1 MWQIHAQM
9 ALDLA
14 RERAEEARLN
24 TLAAQARQHAALETR
39 LHGPLVVRPSRLR
52 LAVAATLRAAS
63 SLFGSISDAACDA
76 ATRLD
81 HRTA

>member
-24 TLAAQARQHAALETR
+24 SLAAQARQHAARETR
-39 LHGPLVVRPSRLR
+39 LHQPLPRPSRVR
-52 LAVAATLRAAS
+52 LAIAAVLRRAS

>member
-14 RERAEEARLN
+14 RERAEEARQN
-24 TLAAQARQHAALETR
+24 SLAAQARRHAALEAR
-39 LHGPLVVRPSRLR
+39 LHAPVLRPNRARLG
-52 LAVAATLRAAS
+52 LAAALRAAS
-63 SLFGSISDAACDA
+63 GLFGSISDAACDA

>member
-14 RERAEEARLN
+14 RERAEEARHN
-24 TLAAQARQHAALETR
+24 ALAAEARQHAAREAR
-39 LHGPLVVRPSRLR
+39 LHEPLARPSRVR
-52 LAVAATLRAAS
+52 LGVAAGLRATS
-63 SLFGSISDAACDA
+63 SLFGSMSDAACDA

>member
-9 ALDLA
+9 AMDLA
-14 RERAEEARLN
+14 RERAREARHDR
-24 TLAAQARQHAALETR
+24 LAALARQQAALETR
-39 LHGPLVVRPSRLR
+39 LHELPVRPSRPR
-52 LAVAATLRAAS
+52 LATAAALRAAS
-63 SLFGSISDAACDA
+63 GLFGSISDAACDA

>member
-14 RERAEEARLN
+14 RERAEEARHN
-24 TLAAQARQHAALETR
+24 TLATQARQDAAHEAQ
-39 LHGPLVVRPSRLR
+39 LHGPVVRLSRLR
-52 LAVAATLRAAS
+52 RAVAATLRAAS
-63 SLFGSISDAACDA
+63 GLFGSISDAACDA
-76 ATRLD
+76 AARLD

>member
-14 RERAEEARLN
+14 RERAEEARN
-24 TLAAQARQHAALETR
+24 NSLAAQARQHAALEAR
-39 LHGPLVVRPSRLR
+39 LHAPVLRPSRVR
-52 LAVAATLRAAS
+52 LALAAVLRATS
-63 SLFGSISDAACDA
+63 GLFGSISDAACDA
-76 ATRLD
+76 AARLD

>member
-1 MWQIHAQM
+1 MWQIQAQM

-14 RERAEEARLN
+14 RERTEEARRQQ
-24 TLAAQARQHAALETR
+24 LAARARRDNAREAR
-39 LHGPLVVRPSRLR
+39 LHRLPVVASRPRR
-52 LAVAATLRAAS
+52 AAAATLRAAS
-63 SLFGSISDAACDA
+63 GLFGSMADAACDA

>member
-14 RERAEEARLN
+14 RERAEEARN
-24 TLAAQARQHAALETR
+24 NSLAARAREHAALEAR
-39 LHGPLVVRPSRLR
+39 LHAPVLRPSRVR
-52 LAVAATLRAAS
+52 LALAAALRAAS
-63 SLFGSISDAACDA
+63 GVFGSISDAACNA
-76 ATRLD
+76 ATRID

>member
-1 MWQIHAQM
+1 MWQIQAQM

-14 RERAEEARLN
+14 RERAHEARRN
-24 TLAAQARQHAALETR
+24 ELANSARRQAALETR
-39 LHGPLVVRPSRLR
+39 LHRLPVEPSRPRRAMAAALR
-52 LAVAATLRAAS
+52 RAS
-63 SLFGSISDAACDA
+63 GLFGSIADAACDA

>member
-1 MWQIHAQM
+1 VWQIHAQM

-14 RERAEEARLN
+14 RERAEEARHN
-24 TLAAQARQHAALETR
+24 ALAAQARQHAALEAR
-39 LHGPLVVRPSRLR
+39 LHGPVPSPSRVR
-52 LAVAATLRAAS
+52 LGLATALRAAS
-63 SLFGSISDAACDA
+63 GLFGSISDAACDA

>member
-14 RERAEEARLN
+14 RERAEEARQQ
-24 TLAAQARQHAALETR
+24 LAGGTGPPACSARGAAPR
-39 LHGPLVVRPSRLR
+39 AAPLAPAACGWRS
-52 LAVAATLRAAS
+52 AATLRAAS
-63 SLFGSISDAACDA
+63 GLFGSISDAACDA
-76 ATRLD
+76 AARLD

>member
-14 RERAEEARLN
+14 RERAEEARHN
-24 TLAAQARQHAALETR
+24 TLAAQARQHAALEAR
-39 LHGPLVVRPSRLR
+39 LHAPVLRPSRAR
-52 LAVAATLRAAS
+52 LGLAAALRAAS
-63 SLFGSISDAACDA
+63 GLFGSISDAACDA
-76 ATRLD
+76 AARLD

>member
-14 RERAEEARLN
+14 RERAEEARHN
-24 TLAAQARQHAALETR
+24 SLAAQARQHAALEAR
-39 LHGPLVVRPSRLR
+39 LHGPLRRPSRLR

-63 SLFGSISDAACDA
+63 SLFGSISEAACDA

>member
-14 RERAEEARLN
+14 RERAEEARRN
-24 TLAAQARQHAALETR
+24 SLAAQAREHAALEAR
-39 LHGPLVVRPSRLR
+39 LHGRASRPNRVRLG
-52 LAVAATLRAAS
+52 LATALRAAS
-63 SLFGSISDAACDA
+63 GLFGSISDAACDA

>member
-14 RERAEEARLN
+14 RERAEEARR
-24 TLAAQARQHAALETR
+24 TSLATQARAYAALEKR
-39 LHGPLVVRPSRLR
+39 RHEAGPRPSRPRVAIAAALR
-52 LAVAATLRAAS
+52 RAS

-76 ATRLD
+76 ATRVD

>member
-1 MWQIHAQM
+1 MWQIQAQM

-14 RERAEEARLN
+14 RERAEEARRN
-24 TLAAQARQHAALETR
+24 TVANQARRDAALEAR
-39 LHGPLVVRPSRLR
+39 LHRLPAASSRPRR
-52 LAVAATLRAAS
+52 ATAAALRAAS
-63 SLFGSISDAACDA
+63 GLFGSMADAACDA

>member
-14 RERAEEARLN
+14 HERAEEARRN
-24 TLAAQARQHAALETR
+24 SLATQARQQAALEAR
-39 LHGPLVVRPSRLR
+39 LHQPVLRPSRLR
-52 LAVAATLRAAS
+52 LAIASSLRAAS
-63 SLFGSISDAACDA
+63 GLFGTMSDAACDA

-81 HRTA
+81 RRTA

>member
-14 RERAEEARLN
+14 HDRAEEARLN
-24 TLAAQARQHAALETR
+24 SLAAEARQHSALEAR
-39 LHGPLVVRPSRLR
+39 LHPPVPRPSRARLA
-52 LAVAATLRAAS
+52 LAVALRGAS
-63 SLFGSISDAACDA
+63 GLFGSISDAACDA

>member
-14 RERAEEARLN
+14 RERAEEARRHE
-24 TLAAQARQHAALETR
+24 LAALARQQMSLEAR
-39 LHGPLVVRPSRLR
+39 LHNLPVRPSRPR
-52 LAVAATLRAAS
+52 LATAAALRAAS
-63 SLFGSISDAACDA
+63 GLFSSISDAACDA
-76 ATRLD
+76 AARLD

>member
-14 RERAEEARLN
+14 RERAEEARLDH
-24 TLAAQARQHAALETR
+24 LASLARQRTELEAR
-39 LHGPLVVRPSRLR
+39 LHRLPDRPSRPR
-52 LAVAATLRAAS
+52 LATAAALRAAS
-63 SLFGSISDAACDA
+63 GLFGSISDAACDA
-76 ATRLD
+76 AARLD

>member
-24 TLAAQARQHAALETR
+24 TLAAQARQHAALEAR
-39 LHGPLVVRPSRLR
+39 LHERPLRPSRGR
-52 LAVAATLRAAS
+52 LAVATALRATS
-63 SLFGSISDAACDA
+63 SVFGSISDAACDA
-76 ATRLD
+76 ATRVD

>member
-14 RERAEEARLN
+14 RERAEEARKQQ
-24 TLAAQARQHAALETR
+24 LASLARQQTALEAR
-39 LHGPLVVRPSRLR
+39 LHSLPDRPGRPR
-52 LAVAATLRAAS
+52 LATAAALRAAS
-63 SLFGSISDAACDA
+63 GLFGSISDAACDA
-76 ATRLD
+76 AARLD

>member
-14 RERAEEARLN
+14 RERAEEARHN
-24 TLAAQARQHAALETR
+24 TLAAQARERAALEAR
-39 LHGPLVVRPSRLR
+39 LHAPVLRPSRAR
-52 LAVAATLRAAS
+52 LGLAAALRAAS
-63 SLFGSISDAACDA
+63 GLFGSISDAACDA
-76 ATRLD
+76 AARLD